1 MQRITRLL
9 ARCDSRH
16 FADLLETATAAALEA
31 GKILRSLYGKPHQIS
46 HKSDI
51 NIVTEADIA
60 SEQKIIEVLT
70 AARKDIAV
78 LAEES
83 QSNYEAIPM
92 EPVWIIDPLDGTTN
106 YAHTFPWFG
115 ISIAYMENGEPGV
128 GVIYCPIPDELFC
141 AVRGSGAVL
150 NGEPITVS
158 GTDNML
164 QSLVAT
170 GFPYD
175 INERLNEIVSILY
188 AVLPAVQDVRRAG
201 AAALDLAY
209 VACGRLDGFWETNLK
224 PWDTAAGQLLVTEAG
239 GKITDFSGEHYSPFV
254 PEVLATNG
262 RIHGGLVQLLEDY
275 SRRP

>member
-31 GKILRSLYGKPHQIS
+31 GKILRSLYAKPHQIS